1 MKKISNNHEKN
12 KQNPSVNID
21 KEVVVIKRIPGPK
34 YDTLLTQPVKAAT
47 SSKTTYRTRLFSLFA
62 EIEKEFDT
70 LYEENIRL
78 KEQLSSLK
86 KISSNGCNSNSQATS
101 NNNQTIP
108 IM

>member
-1 MKKISNNHEKN
+1 MKKACNNHEKN
-12 KQNPSVNID
+12 QQNPNAD

-47 SSKTTYRTRLFSLFA
+47 SSKTTFRTRLFSLFA

-86 KISSNGCNSNSQATS
+86 KISSNSSNSNSEATS
-101 NNNQTIP
+101 NTNRTIP